1 MGIDMDGM
9 TFSEFTSHRLQHVC
23 DSASR
28 KLEALLREQLQKAT
42 FDLKEAHRL
51 HCKTLQQTFTH
62 VGGELDSL
70 RVDHFRIDG
79 SEVQRSPPR
88 RRIDDPNWRAED
100 WKAES
105 EDGSLDE
112 ELDFSKLRPKP
123 PSLDSPTGSGSLQH
137 FASRVTFD
145 GVGGDDLSEPLSPS
159 SGAGMPRQTSEVTLH
174 KVWTPEDAMV
184 TRAGSKRLKVEDR
197 KPTSRSRS
205 MVRSG
210 QEILDEGCSHYLVLR
225 PNGFFCIFWDIVC
238 TVAIAHDTV
247 MIPLLSAF
255 SINQAGVPEILEAV
269 SGCVWMTDILISFL
283 RGFID
288 TTRGLVEMRL
298 RYIAYR
304 YVTTWFLPDV
314 SMALVD
320 GLSLFLV
327 EMRDV
332 DALTLLRLFRN
343 LRLVRLLKMTDRF
356 RLFKD
361 VIISLGYGSEWT
373 SVYMETGV
381 GVLKHLAF
389 IALLCHF
396 TGCAWH
402 AMGGLPGMTTWV
414 IVHTS
419 WREQEISV
427 FEHDWLY
434 MYMTSVHWSLTQFTP
449 AAMDVVAV
457 NALERI
463 FSVVVTLAGL
473 IVFSFFLGSINQNLA
488 RLRSLHAQERLQ
500 NRLVRRYVSERHI
513 SVELA
518 TEILAWI
525 KQRRRGKANS
535 KTVFSDIKALENL
548 PTKLLTELQQEV
560 GLPVL
565 ESHAMLK
572 HLAGLGYQD
581 AVRLCTKA
589 LKEVSSVFGEEL
601 FHSGAI
607 GDKMFFVRSG
617 RLNYTWELKPKESED
632 VLPQGRVGEATL
644 WLQLEY
650 CGRLACA
657 DHSAHLF
664 YLDATAFR
672 KVLSKSENIEVLTVY
687 ARLFSKLFL
696 EQKDMGLASDL
707 FGDDSHVSKLMRRLR
722 TLQVGASILITA
734 DASIITA
741 KPIFLAWK
749 AAAQA
754 KHQRSKG
761 LCWPFLNRG

>member
-79 SEVQRSPPR
+79 SEVQRSPPG

-304 YVTTWFLPDV
+304 YVTTWFLP
-314 SMALVD
+314 
-320 GLSLFLV
+320 
-327 EMRDV
+327 
-332 DALTLLRLFRN
+332 
-343 LRLVRLLKMTDRF
+343 
-356 RLFKD
+356 
-361 VIISLGYGSEWT
+361 
-373 SVYMETGV
+373 
-381 GVLKHLAF
+381 
-389 IALLCHF
+389 
-396 TGCAWH
+396 
-402 AMGGLPGMTTWV
+402 
-414 IVHTS
+414 
-419 WREQEISV
+419 
-427 FEHDWLY
+427 
-434 MYMTSVHWSLTQFTP
+434 
-449 AAMDVVAV
+449 AA
-457 NALERI
+457 
-463 FSVVVTLAGL
+463 
-473 IVFSFFLGSINQNLA
+473 
-488 RLRSLHAQERLQ
+488 
-500 NRLVRRYVSERHI
+500 
-513 SVELA
+513 
-518 TEILAWI
+518 
-525 KQRRRGKANS
+525 
-535 KTVFSDIKALENL
+535 
-548 PTKLLTELQQEV
+548 
-560 GLPVL
+560 
-565 ESHAMLK
+565 
-572 HLAGLGYQD
+572 
-581 AVRLCTKA
+581 
-589 LKEVSSVFGEEL
+589 
-601 FHSGAI
+601 
-607 GDKMFFVRSG
+607 
-617 RLNYTWELKPKESED
+617 
-632 VLPQGRVGEATL
+632 
-644 WLQLEY
+644 
-650 CGRLACA
+650 
-657 DHSAHLF
+657 
-664 YLDATAFR
+664 
-672 KVLSKSENIEVLTVY
+672 
-687 ARLFSKLFL
+687 
-696 EQKDMGLASDL
+696 
-707 FGDDSHVSKLMRRLR
+707 
-722 TLQVGASILITA
+722 
-734 DASIITA
+734 
-741 KPIFLAWK
+741 
-749 AAAQA
+749 
-754 KHQRSKG
+754 
-761 LCWPFLNRG
+761 